1 TTRSIRPAS
10 MRSGRPEPMAA
21 IQNWVIRKP
30 GIASRGGIVA
40 SQNGA
45 AAEIGAGI
53 LAAGGNAVDA
63 AVATAF
69 ALATREPWN
78 SGLGGIGF
86 MVVHPAGASSAQVV
100 DFGPVAPRGLD
111 PKAFPLT
118 GETSSDLF
126 PWPRVEDDRNA
137 RGPLS
142 FAVPAAVRGYALAVE
157 RFGRMKWRDLV
168 TPAVAVARAGLP
180 CDWFTTLK
188 ITTNAEDLRRY
199 DESRR
204 IYL

>member
-1 TTRSIRPAS
+1 

-86 MVVHPAGASSAQVV
+86 MVVHPPARRARRSSISGRSRQR
-100 DFGPVAPRGLD
+100 GSTPR
-111 PKAFPLT
+111 
-118 GETSSDLF
+118 
-126 PWPRVEDDRNA
+126 
-137 RGPLS
+137 
-142 FAVPAAVRGYALAVE
+142 
-157 RFGRMKWRDLV
+157 RFR
-168 TPAVAVARAGLP
+168 
-180 CDWFTTLK
+180 
-188 ITTNAEDLRRY
+188 
-199 DESRR
+199 
-204 IYL
+204 